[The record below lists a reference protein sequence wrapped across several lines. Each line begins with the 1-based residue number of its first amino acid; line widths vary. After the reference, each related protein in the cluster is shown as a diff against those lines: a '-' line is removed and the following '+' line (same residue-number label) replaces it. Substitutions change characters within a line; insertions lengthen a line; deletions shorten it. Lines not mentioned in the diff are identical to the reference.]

1 MAVALRK
8 GSRINLTK
16 GTALKKAMIGLG
28 WDTNRYHGRADF
40 DLDLVIFE
48 CDKKYRCVDE
58 KHMIFYHNLEDPEGA
73 IEHSGDDRTG
83 TGDGDDET
91 AFIDFS
97 KISPKVE
104 NIVIV
109 VSIYEATKNNQNFGL
124 VDNAFI
130 RLVNA
135 ENDEEIL
142 RFDLGEEFSTQQ
154 SVVFAEI
161 YKSGGEWKFRAVG
174 EGYNNELDGICRKY
188 GIDVA

>member
-1 MAVALRK
+1 M
-8 GSRINLTK
+8 
-16 GTALKKAMIGLG
+16 
-28 WDTNRYHGRADF
+28 
-40 DLDLVIFE
+40 
-48 CDKKYRCVDE
+48 
-58 KHMIFYHNLEDPEGA
+58 
-73 IEHSGDDRTG
+73 
-83 TGDGDDET
+83 
-91 AFIDFS
+91 
-97 KISPKVE
+97 E